1 MSSEETD
8 SNTRCIVAE
17 YANSQCFA
25 STRYEENPWIQI
37 DLGQEF
43 CITAVRIW
51 NRHKASELG
60 RGT

>member
-8 SNTRCIVAE
+8 SDRTCIVAE
-17 YANSQCFA
+17 TASSQCFA

-37 DLGQEF
+37 DLGKEF

-51 NRHKASELG
+51 NRHKAPELS